1 MKFIHTG
8 DWHIGKVVNE
18 FSLIE
23 DQEFVIEQLIEI
35 IKEERPDALV
45 IAGDLYDRSVAPAN
59 AVELLDSVFSRIVL
73 DLNTPILSIAGNHD
87 SPERLSFGGQILKN
101 KGLYIEGV
109 FKKDIEKVILKDKWG
124 PVNFYLI
131 PYTDPAIVKSVL
143 NNDDIKSHDAA
154 MEAIIDLIHDNMN
167 TNERN
172 VAVTHGFVIGNENPE
187 LSESERPLSIGG
199 ADYVRAEHFKDF
211 NYTALGHLHGP
222 QMVGSEKIRYSGS
235 LLKYSFSEINQK
247 KGVTI
252 VDIDKNGDVKTELK
266 YLIPKRDMRVIKG
279 ELNALL
285 DTKVYIGTNIE
296 DYISVI
302 LTDEGELLNPIEK
315 IRSVYKNVMLLAREN
330 RLSRG
335 LDLKTNA
342 SGNIVKKSKIELFKE
357 FYLDITGMELS
368 EDMEAI
374 VNEVILKVEKNK
386 GDIDNETA

>member
-18 FSLIE
+18 FSLVE

-45 IAGDLYDRSVAPAN
+45 IAGDLYDRSVAPSN
-59 AVELLDSVFSRIVL
+59 AVELLDSIFNRIVL

-87 SPERLSFGGQILKN
+87 SPERLGFGGEILKN

-109 FKKDIEKVILKDKWG
+109 FKRDIEKVVLKDKWG
-124 PVNFYLI
+124 PVNFYLV
-131 PYTDPAIVKSVL
+131 PYADPAIVKSVL
-143 NNDDIKSHDAA
+143 NSEDIKNHDDA
-154 MEAIIDLIHDNMN
+154 MKAIIDVIHGKMN

-172 VAVTHGFVIGNENPE
+172 IAVTHGFVIGNEAPE

-199 ADYVRAEHFKDF
+199 ADYVRAENFKDF

-222 QMVGSEKIRYSGS
+222 QKVGSEKIRYSGS
-235 LLKYSFSEINQK
+235 LLKYSFSEIKQK
-247 KGVTI
+247 KSVTI
-252 VDIDKNGDVKTELK
+252 VDIDENGDIKTELRP
-266 YLIPKRDMRVIKG
+266 LIPKRDMRVIKG
-279 ELNALL
+279 ELNILL
-285 DTKVYIGTNIE
+285 DPEVYKGTNVE

-315 IRSVYKNVMLLAREN
+315 LRSVYKNVMLLSREN
-330 RLSRG
+330 RNRTS
-335 LDLKTNA
+335 DLKTN
-342 SGNIVKKSKIELFKE
+342 SLGNIAKKSKIELFKE

-368 EDMEAI
+368 EDKETI
-374 VNEVILKVEKNK
+374 VSEVILKVEKNK
-386 GDIDNETA
+386 GDMDYETA